1 MRDETIVY
9 LLSLDSNHHLARK
22 SFLEPTIINLDQKK
36 AFLDKRQ
43 RTEHSSAQD
52 ILYVLLKV
60 IFAQTW
66 RSFSSYI
73 LLFSHVALFLFLSRC
88 VLFIFSY
95 PGLDRS

>member
-1 MRDETIVY
+1 MSDETIVY

-22 SFLEPTIINLDQKK
+22 SFLEPAIINLDQKK

-43 RTEHSSAQD
+43 RTEQSSAQD

-66 RSFSSYI
+66 LCFSS
-73 LLFSHVALFLFLSRC
+73 
-88 VLFIFSY
+88 FIII
-95 PGLDRS
+95 